1 MEEVLLHLDI
11 QRKIQ
16 EQYLMCFQGAAEKYL
31 YVFREQLS
39 ESDLLEQQRPELLRL
54 EDEQRQLS

>member
-16 EQYLMCFQGAAEKYL
+16 EQYLMSFQGAAE
-31 YVFREQLS
+31 RI
-39 ESDLLEQQRPELLRL
+39 RL
-54 EDEQRQLS
+54 VGAAEAGAAEARGRAEATLILNDNDDDF